1 MGNEVVVIPLD
12 EYRALCSME
21 GRVNAL
27 RDLARRNRYI
37 STEDALRIMLENRKN
52 DIDEQELIE
61 FGVKRGTVQDRKRK
75 GWEAAEREEEYGR
88 NESNH

>member
-1 MGNEVVVIPLD
+1 
-12 EYRALCSME
+12 
-21 GRVNAL
+21 
-27 RDLARRNRYI
+27 
-37 STEDALRIMLENRKN
+37 MLENRKN

-75 GWEAAEREEEYGR
+75 GWEAAEREEEHGR

>member
-1 MGNEVVVIPLD
+1 
-12 EYRALCSME
+12 
-21 GRVNAL
+21 
-27 RDLARRNRYI
+27 
-37 STEDALRIMLENRKN
+37 MLENRKN

-75 GWEAAEREEEYGR
+75 VWEAVEREEEYGR

>member
-1 MGNEVVVIPLD
+1 
-12 EYRALCSME
+12 
-21 GRVNAL
+21 
-27 RDLARRNRYI
+27 
-37 STEDALRIMLENRKN
+37 MLENRKD

>member
-27 RDLARRNRYI
+27 RDLAKRNRYI
-37 STEDALRIMLENRKN
+37 STEDTLSMLG
-52 DIDEQELIE
+52 
-61 FGVKRGTVQDRKRK
+61 F
-75 GWEAAEREEEYGR
+75 EEEEHNAG
-88 NESNH
+88 ESNAD

>member
-1 MGNEVVVIPLD
+1 MEDNDLVVQAD
-12 EYRALCSME
+12 RYHALCAME

-27 RDLARRNRYI
+27 VDLIRAKKELTTN
-37 STEDALRIMLENRKN
+37 DALIILGYRKN

-75 GWEAAEREEEYGR
+75 SWEASEREEEYGR

>member
-27 RDLARRNRYI
+27 RDLAKRNRYI
-37 STEDALRIMLENRKN
+37 SVEDALSMLG
-52 DIDEQELIE
+52 
-61 FGVKRGTVQDRKRK
+61 F
-75 GWEAAEREEEYGR
+75 EEEEHNAG
-88 NESNH
+88 ESNAD